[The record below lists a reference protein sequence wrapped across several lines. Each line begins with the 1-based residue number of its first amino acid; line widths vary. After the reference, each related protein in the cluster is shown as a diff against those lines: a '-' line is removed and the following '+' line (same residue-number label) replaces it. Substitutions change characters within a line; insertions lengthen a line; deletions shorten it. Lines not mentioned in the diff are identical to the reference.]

1 MLHSKENKSNF
12 FSWGRT
18 ESQWQELEEHSLKRK
33 RKMEEEVGKGKWA
46 CDWLP
51 AGPAASAEAAF

>member
-1 MLHSKENKSNF
+1 MVHSNENKRNF

-18 ESQWQELEEHSLKRK
+18 ESQWQELEEHSLKT
-33 RKMEEEVGKGKWA
+33 EEEVAIKMGMWL
-46 CDWLP
+46 LP

>member
-1 MLHSKENKSNF
+1 MVHSNENKRNF

-18 ESQWQELEEHSLKRK
+18 ESQWQELEEHSLKT
-33 RKMEEEVGKGKWA
+33 EEEAGKAKWA
-46 CDWLP
+46 WLLP